1 MRKKLLM
8 LFSISL
14 IVVSCN
20 NNEASKKIDVENA
33 KKVESSSTKNEYP
46 AIEFNKT
53 VHDFGNVENGEAV
66 FTEFELTNTGNADLI
81 IINAFASC
89 GCTVPEYQKT
99 PIAPGEKSILKVRF
113 QQSAQGQQ
121 QKTVTLVTNTQKG
134 EELLTIK
141 ANVAPL
147 SN

>member
-1 MRKKLLM
+1 M

-20 NNEASKKIDVENA
+20 NNEASKKIDLENA

-46 AIEFNKT
+46 TIEFNKT